1 MKILKRFLWLIVLLC
16 MVAPGNAWDTFP
28 LRAGGIHPS
37 LGPGGD
43 ILVATYT
50 EAAKLSMDGTY
61 DFLWPTSD
69 ISAYAGVEGTRATHM
84 AHVWDSAGKRAIAYL
99 GAAGAGETLGGELLT
114 SLTNNA
120 STNQYETFDVIGVEI
135 SSAIN
140 SSGEGRAV
148 SNDMVSLPKGA
159 LFKYT
164 GNLTLNSGDGPI
176 IAIGA
181 NNAGGNLSPAG
192 GNTSAL
198 TDGANSKYVTQGGI
212 YTYIGLINT
221 GNASFALA
229 GSSFQKVTDCAV
241 TGLHCFSDI
250 TCNTRGYVSDTGIDP
265 NAATKTI
272 QIFKLR

>member
-99 GAAGAGETLGGELLT
+99 GAAGAGETLSGVEKFTNGDMTSDEPPGTAWTRGTDWTITGGVAVSTGLSAENNLYQSIYPTRYSLVKLT
-114 SLTNNA
+114 ADITRTSGSCKLNL
-120 STNQYETFDVIGVEI
+120 IGVKYGDTI
-135 SSAIN
+135 TTSATHSFYVTHPYNYVAPYGILA
-140 SSGEGRAV
+140 S
-148 SNDMVSLPKGA
+148 
-159 LFKYT
+159 Y
-164 GNLTLNSGDGPI
+164 LTF
-176 IAIGA
+176 
-181 NNAGGNLSPAG
+181 AGTADNLSA
-192 GNTSAL
+192 
-198 TDGANSKYVTQGGI
+198 QI
-212 YTYIGLINT
+212 
-221 GNASFALA
+221 
-229 GSSFQKVTDCAV
+229 VTDCAV

-250 TCNTRGYVSDTGIDP
+250 TCNTRGWVSTDAAFDY
-265 NAATKTI
+265 NAASYTI